1 MLQGAQWHA
10 ASEPELALDAFEAAL
25 TLVPGE
31 VNAASARAT
40 LLSALDRPQAAYRTL
55 LSVEAALMA
64 DPDGAANL
72 AIAAEA
78 CGDLAKAQ
86 ACYARALTLNP
97 DHLRALNN
105 VGILAASAG
114 QWDIAAEL
122 ARKCLA
128 LDPLHVPYHAN
139 LCEFLSGD
147 QRYQEALGVVAAA
160 IAQFPDAL
168 ELKVRHVA
176 LLAFNGDLEKSD
188 AEMAR
193 LPPQARAALDDFL
206 LKLESPEERH
216 VYRVRTR
223 SNPSRSPD
231 ALDIFAGQA
240 FRRLSACDWR
250 NNIRLTAVLR
260 ASLTAS
266 AGTAGHRNWHQAPF
280 FGPML
285 GLDNAELV
293 QMQRESTAAD
303 VARAR
308 ALLPAFHARPKAAIK
323 NDGRLHIGLALDSL
337 EDERQLR
344 ALVHQLAHHDASRF
358 AVHIYAFTPQPDA
371 QHAAPLRF
379 VAASVAELGH
389 MSDVEAVARIRL
401 DRLDVYV
408 EISPE
413 GPFLRSLI
421 SALRVAAIQIQRPPA
436 HCQAM
441 PGWDYIITDELMHP
455 APPDPGNPSGG
466 AIVRLPETS
475 WLAAPGGAPGGPS
488 QIGDAGLPQD
498 GLVLCALMPPETL
511 DPQSFAAW
519 MKILRALPDAMLWLP
534 RCGRAAAHLVREAKA
549 AGVGAER
556 LLFSS
561 SSVREPMLAG
571 LTQTGLCLD
580 TFLTNSARALEDAL
594 NAGIPAITF
603 AGSDMASRT
612 GGSILRA
619 AGLPDCVMPSAE
631 AYVKEAVRLGRDARA
646 LAELK
651 ERLLASRSV
660 APLFDIQSR
669 VKQWESAWTM
679 MVERFRAGLPPAAF
693 DVPASGK
700 NIGL

>member
-10 ASEPELALDAFEAAL
+10 AGKPELALDAFEAAL

-31 VNAASARAT
+31 VNAASACAT
-40 LLSALDRPQAAYRTL
+40 LLSELDRPQAAYRIL

-122 ARKCLA
+122 ARKCLT
-128 LDPLHVPYHAN
+128 LDSIHVQHHAN

-147 QRYQEALGVVAAA
+147 QRYQEALGVVATA

-176 LLAFNGDLEKSD
+176 LLAFNGDLENSD

-193 LPPQARAALDDFL
+193 LPPQARAALDEFL

-216 VYRVRTR
+216 VHRIRTR
-223 SNPSRSPD
+223 NNPSTQPD

-240 FRRLSACDWR
+240 FRKLSACDWR
-250 NNIRLTAVLR
+250 NNTRLTAVLR
-260 ASLTAS
+260 ASLAAS
-266 AGTAGHRNWHQAPF
+266 AGTAGCRHRYQAPF
-280 FGPML
+280 YGPML
-285 GLDNAELV
+285 GLDNSEIV
-293 QMQRESTAAD
+293 QIQRESRAAD

-308 ALLPAFHARPKAAIK
+308 ALLPAFDVRPKAAIK
-323 NDGRLHIGLALDSL
+323 NDGRLHIGLSLDNL
-337 EDERQLR
+337 RDERQRR
-344 ALVHQLAHHDASRF
+344 ALVHQLAHHDANRF
-358 AVHIYAFTPQPDA
+358 AVHVYAFTAHPDA
-371 QHAAPLRF
+371 QHADPLRS

-413 GPFLRSLI
+413 GPFRRPLI
-421 SALRVAAIQIQRPPA
+421 SALRVAAIQIQSPPA
-436 HCQAM
+436 HGQAM
-441 PGWDYIITDELMHP
+441 PGWDYIIADEFMYP
-455 APPDPGNPSGG
+455 APPDPGSPSGG

-475 WLAAPGGAPGGPS
+475 WLATPRATPGGPS
-488 QIGDAGLPQD
+488 QMGNVGLPED

-519 MKILRALPDAMLWLP
+519 MKILRALPDAVLWLP

-556 LLFSS
+556 LLFSTS
-561 SSVREPMLAG
+561 QAFEPMLAA
-571 LTQTGLCLD
+571 LTQTSLCLD

-594 NAGIPAITF
+594 NAGIPALTF
-603 AGSDMASRT
+603 AGNGMASRT

-631 AYVKEAVRLGRDARA
+631 AYVRQAVRLGRDTRV
-646 LAELK
+646 LAALK

-660 APLFDIQSR
+660 SPLFDTQTRIR
-669 VKQWESAWTM
+669 QWECAWTM